1 MKFFK
6 TNQGIKNLSPEKSL
20 ELAGTQ
26 PDYAARDLY
35 NSIAEGTF
43 PSWTLFIQI
52 MTPEEAQEL
61 LWNPFDS
68 TKVKETAF

>member
-26 PDYAARDLY
+26 PGIEDVVTVDRQYHEPRISWFSGSPAGYGGTARNDL
-35 NSIAEGTF
+35 GG
-43 PSWTLFIQI
+43 
-52 MTPEEAQEL
+52 
-61 LWNPFDS
+61 
-68 TKVKETAF
+68 V